1 MLTPDLLT
9 RVLLTPDLLTHVLL
23 TPDLVA
29 VAVCAV
35 DRGGVYD
42 SGGGERAR
50 GRRDLPRPR
59 QHGRGQRSAGGT
71 QQGNISPFAIH
82 NQGKRTGLRPFFNE
96 KAYITEES

>member
-1 MLTPDLLT
+1 MVTLDLLTPDLLIHALLTPDLLT
-9 RVLLTPDLLTHVLL
+9 RVLLTPDLLTGVLL

-42 SGGGERAR
+42 GGGGERAR

-59 QHGRGQRSAGGT
+59 QHGRR
-71 QQGNISPFAIH
+71 
-82 NQGKRTGLRPFFNE
+82 
-96 KAYITEES
+96 